1 MSGSHTSTFLGDNN
15 EESRLSSDVYNS
27 TFGVSPRGP
36 SPRKH
41 TESVLISE
49 QFEKIFV
56 VSLPSRTDRRDAIT
70 LSAALSGI
78 DVEFI
83 DGLQGQDVPDKA
95 IPSGPDQERMGD
107 ASIGS
112 WRGHMNAIQ
121 EIVRRNLSSALILE
135 DDVDWDVR
143 IKDQLRDFALS
154 SRALT
159 QPLLRESDYP
169 YADVTYPHPSEGDSH
184 NLDRSSPDIL
194 FTELPPTQ
202 PPRSSPY
209 GDNWALLWLGQC
221 GLSFPRENGKRR
233 IPKGRVVQ
241 LDDETVAEKRHL
253 TTWTKPD
260 ELKAQYPD
268 HTRVVH
274 HAHQAL
280 CSLGYAVTRRT
291 ARQLLHE
298 LGLKALDRAFD
309 LLLASFCDGD
319 AGRGYNDC
327 LSLQPALFHNHL
339 PAGPRKAE
347 SDISDHGDGYAEFAK
362 TPNVRWSVRM
372 NAGALLEGRPPAD
385 QFPDLSVSGLGR

>member
-1 MSGSHTSTFLGDNN
+1 MSGNPHSTFLGVSD
-15 EESRLSSDVYNS
+15 EESGLNSDIYNS
-27 TFGVSPRGP
+27 TFG
-36 SPRKH
+36 
-41 TESVLISE
+41 
-49 QFEKIFV
+49 FEKIFV

-78 DVEFI
+78 EVEFI

-159 QPLLRESDYP
+159 QPLLRESDHP
-169 YADVTYPHPSEGDSH
+169 YADVTYPYPSEGDSYID
-184 NLDRSSPDIL
+184 LGRSSPDIL
-194 FTELPPTQ
+194 FTEMPPTQ
-202 PPRSSPY
+202 PPRTSPY

-221 GLSFPRENGKRR
+221 GLTFPREDGKGL
-233 IPKGRVVQ
+233 IPKGRVVHM
-241 LDDETVAEKRHL
+241 DDETVAEKRHL

-274 HAHQAL
+274 HAYQPL
-280 CSLGYAVTRRT
+280 CSLGYAVTQRT

-298 LGLKALDRAFD
+298 LGLKPFDRAFD
-309 LLLASFCDGD
+309 LLLASFCDGG
-319 AGRGYNDC
+319 AGRGHHDC
-327 LSLQPALFHNHL
+327 LSLQPGLFHNHL
-339 PAGPRKAE
+339 PAGPRRAE
-347 SDISDHGDGYAEFAK
+347 SDISDHGNGYDEIAK
-362 TPNVRWSVRM
+362 TPNVRFSVRM
-372 NAGALLEGRPPAD
+372 NAGALLDGLPLTD
-385 QFPDLSVSGLGR
+385 QFPDLPAV